1 MKHINRHFLKQY
13 LKYVLYIPWQLDCLL
28 SSLQW
33 LWMQKGAALLN
44 LEWPSCQVAN
54 PLLSSLNRAR
64 CLWRLLSDRGGWRKL
79 QVTQALSFYSC
90 SRVLDHGIKVD
101 IRPSGMF
108 PSIDRREKSAMAVKW
123 HLLHCRVLLAH
134 GIIRDKQSLY
144 IRWHCMSRPSAW
156 SEACNDGKGKRCKV
170 DYLGRPMLV

>member
-1 MKHINRHFLKQY
+1 MFFR
-13 LKYVLYIPWQLDCLL
+13 PWRV
-28 SSLQW
+28 QW
-33 LWMQKGAALLN
+33 LWMQKKCSFAQPRVAKL
-44 LEWPSCQVAN
+44 PSCQVAN

-79 QVTQALSFYSC
+79 QVTKALSFYSC

-108 PSIDRREKSAMAVKW
+108 PSIDRREKSAMAVKR
-123 HLLHCRVLLAH
+123 HLLHSRVLLAH
-134 GIIRDKQSLY
+134 GIIRDKQSLC

-170 DYLGRPMLV
+170 DYLAGPKLV